1 MKKFKYDGNMLA
13 ILAVYGAASTT
24 NTIHRSAEYVMNNG
38 RTIMPANGS
47 TDALDTLLTDVA
59 IRIQLNRSDY
69 DKAVDRYKA
78 IQNWIDRDGSPL
90 KDRVKLLYPQGSM
103 AIGATVASKLKTDEF
118 DLDIVADL
126 DLPENAPPGLPL
138 DILCK
143 AIRGKPGSRY
153 HNMVTRKTRCVTIQ
167 YSDGMHLD
175 ITPVVRRPDTIERE
189 SWIFHDRPEDPG
201 ERGYSLIA
209 NPYGFAEWFK
219 DTTPA
224 DEDFVQF
231 FAARESHYYE
241 LTFLLE
247 YAQSEPV
254 PVQEPP
260 FQKSKA
266 VIVLQLLKRW
276 RNLMYDRRPGRRPPS
291 ILIAKLVADAANK
304 TSCLSDEL
312 RHQTQD
318 MLRVFQW
325 YHERGRCIYAQ
336 NPVCPED
343 ILTDRWPGSLDEQ
356 NVFIRDLERLVESV
370 QRLTA
375 GCGLD
380 EMQEIM
386 VNLFGEIPARDAVR
400 AFNEEQGK
408 SMREGESRHR
418 PGTGSIALSTGV
430 IGSGKSSLGSRSTPE
445 HTFYGGR
452 RWKKN

>member
-1 MKKFKYDGNMLA
+1 
-13 ILAVYGAASTT
+13 
-24 NTIHRSAEYVMNNG
+24 
-38 RTIMPANGS
+38 MPANGS

-126 DLPENAPPGLPL
+126 DLPENVPPDLPL

-189 SWIFHDRPEDPG
+189 SWIFHDRPENPR

-224 DEDFVQF
+224 DQDFIQF
-231 FAARESHYYE
+231 FEARESRYYE
-241 LTFLLE
+241 LVLLAE
-247 YAQSEPV
+247 RAQGEPV
-254 PVQEPP
+254 PAQEPP

-276 RNLMYDRRPGRRPPS
+276 RNVVYDDRSGRYPPS
-291 ILIAKLVADAANK
+291 ILIAKLIAGAANQ
-304 TSCLSDEL
+304 TGSLSEEL
-312 RHQTQD
+312 AHQAQN
-318 MLRVFQW
+318 MLRVFRG
-325 YHERGRCIYAQ
+325 YHQRNSLIRVQ

-356 NVFIRDLERLVESV
+356 SVLIRDLERLIESV
-370 QRLTA
+370 HRLTA
-375 GCGLD
+375 GCALH
-380 EMQEIM
+380 ERQEIM

-408 SMREGESRHR
+408 RMREGESRHR
-418 PGTGSIALSTGV
+418 LGIGSIALSTGAASSV
-430 IGSGKSSLGSRSTPE
+430 ESSLPIRRTPK
-445 HTFYGGR
+445 HTFHGGGR
-452 RWKKN
+452 

>member
-1 MKKFKYDGNMLA
+1 MKKFEYDGNLLA

-24 NTIHRSAEYVMNNG
+24 NTIHRSAEYAMNNG

-118 DLDIVADL
+118 DLDIVAGL
-126 DLPENAPPGLPL
+126 DLPENVQPGLPL
-138 DILCK
+138 DILYE
-143 AIRGKPGSRY
+143 AIRGNPGSRY

-175 ITPVVRRPDTIERE
+175 ITPVIRRPDTMERE
-189 SWIFHDRPEDPG
+189 SWIFHDRPENPR
-201 ERGYSLIA
+201 ERSYSLIA
-209 NPYGFAEWFK
+209 NPYGFAKWFK
-219 DTTPA
+219 DATPA
-224 DEDFVQF
+224 DQGFVQF
-231 FAARESHYYE
+231 FEARESRYYE
-241 LTFLLE
+241 LVLLAE
-247 YAQSEPV
+247 RAQGEPV
-254 PVQEPP
+254 PAQEPP

-276 RNLMYDRRPGRRPPS
+276 RNVVYDDRSGRYPPS

-312 RHQTQD
+312 RHQAQD

-325 YHERGRCIYAQ
+325 YHERGHCIYAQ

-370 QRLTA
+370 HRLTA
-375 GCGLD
+375 GCALH
-380 EMQEIM
+380 EMQEIL
-386 VNLFGEIPARDAVR
+386 VRLFGEIPARDAIR

-408 SMREGESRHR
+408 RIREGESRHR
-418 PGTGSIALSTGV
+418 PSIGSIALSTGV
-430 IGSGKSSLGSRSTPE
+430 ASSGQSSLPSRRTPK
-445 HTFYGGR
+445 HTFDGGDR
-452 RWKKN
+452 CKTD